1 MADSELLDEEE
12 AYQSSSSS
20 TLRLL
25 DRMIERCRNTF
36 MRQSKPFTYL
46 PEEEVKKKNKE
57 LLNIELEILPTFKRR
72 LESLQDSL
80 GLQNDQRIHP
90 NTNLESTY
98 QSLKDLN
105 GIYDTLHDAVEQVA
119 LHPPPAKT
127 HARQYH
133 AWKFFMTDLL
143 THEHWRLES
152 ADLFELL
159 RYYRDY
165 VRAWQQSTHRPTI
178 KNYQLTFDNG
188 QSIIKKTDHCARFID
203 TIILSFQLPD
213 FNLLQIEWFKNI
225 PKLDRLLVEN
235 SIMEN
240 WRAQSMGITPD
251 RAIRLARKTVPL
263 IKLMRTLFNKISNPR
278 KKGSSSDL
286 LTELNTITLN
296 KLKVLPFW
304 ITLELQHLHD
314 AISLIGCWA
323 RLSDRE
329 IARIQYLINNKI
341 SLCLNN
347 FLVLLAFN
355 VLPVD
360 SDDLDP
366 HSLEDNFQDWVLTWK
381 SMWDSVICKFRDT
394 LYYPEEEE
402 EEYEYKEDEDKEDEE
417 EEGEEGEEEEEYDG
431 EDEEDEEG
439 EGEEGEEQAKNN
451 DDGDDDDDDDDEGA

>member
-165 VRAWQQSTHRPTI
+165 VDIESEEER
-178 KNYQLTFDNG
+178 
-188 QSIIKKTDHCARFID
+188 II
-203 TIILSFQLPD
+203 
-213 FNLLQIEWFKNI
+213 
-225 PKLDRLLVEN
+225 V
-235 SIMEN
+235 
-240 WRAQSMGITPD
+240 
-251 RAIRLARKTVPL
+251 
-263 IKLMRTLFNKISNPR
+263 
-278 KKGSSSDL
+278 DL

-439 EGEEGEEQAKNN
+439 EGEGEEGEEQAKNN

>member
-133 AWKFFMTDLL
+133 AWKFFMIDLL

-165 VRAWQQSTHRPTI
+165 
-178 KNYQLTFDNG
+178 
-188 QSIIKKTDHCARFID
+188 KTDHCARFID

-213 FNLLQIEWFKNI
+213 FNLLQIEWLKNI
-225 PKLDRLLVEN
+225 PKLDQLLSEN
-235 SIMEN
+235 LIMEN
-240 WRAQSMGITPD
+240 RRAQTMESTPD
-251 RAIRLARKTVPL
+251 RAIRLARRTVPL
-263 IKLMRTLFNKISNPR
+263 IRLMRTLFNKISNPR
-278 KKGSSSDL
+278 KKELSFDL

-296 KLKVLPFW
+296 KL
-304 ITLELQHLHD
+304 
-314 AISLIGCWA
+314 
-323 RLSDRE
+323 
-329 IARIQYLINNKI
+329 
-341 SLCLNN
+341 N
-347 FLVLLAFN
+347 FQC
-355 VLPVD
+355 LPVD

-381 SMWDSVICKFRDT
+381 SMWDSVILISISMGCKSLCKLKVAGWEHTCESKEVKALSVEIVQISVSNLDH
-394 LYYPEEEE
+394 EELSRFSTEWIIASRSE
-402 EEYEYKEDEDKEDEE
+402 
-417 EEGEEGEEEEEYDG
+417 
-431 EDEEDEEG
+431 
-439 EGEEGEEQAKNN
+439 
-451 DDGDDDDDDDDEGA
+451 

>member
-1 MADSELLDEEE
+1 
-12 AYQSSSSS
+12 
-20 TLRLL
+20 
-25 DRMIERCRNTF
+25 MI
-36 MRQSKPFTYL
+36 
-46 PEEEVKKKNKE
+46 
-57 LLNIELEILPTFKRR
+57 
-72 LESLQDSL
+72 
-80 GLQNDQRIHP
+80 
-90 NTNLESTY
+90 
-98 QSLKDLN
+98 
-105 GIYDTLHDAVEQVA
+105 
-119 LHPPPAKT
+119 
-127 HARQYH
+127 
-133 AWKFFMTDLL
+133 DLL

-278 KKGSSSDL
+278 KKGVSSMSTNPPLSRMADSELLDEEEAYQSSSSSTLRLLDRMIERCRNTFMRQSKPFTYLPEEEVKKKNKELLNIELEILPTFKRRLESLQDSLGLQNDQRIHPNTNLESTYQSLKDL
-286 LTELNTITLN
+286 NGIYDT
-296 KLKVLPFW
+296 
-304 ITLELQHLHD
+304 LHD
-314 AISLIGCWA
+314 AVEQVALHPPPA
-323 RLSDRE
+323 KTHAHRE

-439 EGEEGEEQAKNN
+439 EGEGEEGEEQAKNN